1 MKNDLLNKIERVSLR
16 TITLLA
22 LTAEMIDDITG
33 LTSLR
38 GRKGIYDFS
47 RKLNMGEYQLRSAL
61 FSLEEQN
68 LIEKNG
74 NGFLITPKG
83 LDKAKILKLQNN
95 EIKIEKWDGKWRI
108 VIFDIPEEQR
118 KARNILR
125 SILKRNRYIRLQDS
139 VFVSPYGDFELLN
152 SVRHEYKI
160 EKYVNFFK
168 AKADE
173 LENDLELRRR
183 FNLI

>member
-22 LTAEMIDDITG
+22 LTAEMVDDITG

-83 LDKAKILKLQNN
+83 LDN
-95 EIKIEKWDGKWRI
+95 
-108 VIFDIPEEQR
+108 V
-118 KARNILR
+118 
-125 SILKRNRYIRLQDS
+125 
-139 VFVSPYGDFELLN
+139 V
-152 SVRHEYKI
+152 
-160 EKYVNFFK
+160 
-168 AKADE
+168 
-173 LENDLELRRR
+173 
-183 FNLI
+183 